1 MKSFRQRVARGFTL
15 VELLVVIAII
25 GVMLSLA
32 ANVLQNPGKDKNVV
46 SGVQILQG
54 MIQEARATAIG
65 NDTYARVVI
74 ACDEEDSSK
83 GSIHLRYVTVQK
95 YKRDA
100 NENCSYDGTDTA
112 RRGEWV
118 STSSGT
124 FLPNGVYF
132 SPTYSSELMW
142 MPGATGTSL
151 QKDSEA
157 RLSGH
162 GMATV
167 YYIEFDEKGRF
178 VTPDTRPG
186 ELTCARRLVVIAG
199 TRSDR
204 NGNVDGIVPSKV
216 DSEGRP
222 TEARGLVLWPSG
234 NTSIMKT
241 TEQVYDP
248 AVYKAEVTE
257 NAKKRKKQREKNEK
271 AADAKR
277 KDKGGKKNKSDKNS
291 KTDKKNKK

>member
-1 MKSFRQRVARGFTL
+1 MKSFRHRVARGFTL

-32 ANVLQNPGKDKNVV
+32 ANVLQNPGKDKNVT

-74 ACDEEDSSK
+74 ACDEDNSSK
-83 GSIHLRYVTVQK
+83 DSVHLRYVTVQK
-95 YKRDA
+95 YQRDP
-100 NENCSYDGTDTA
+100 NENLTYDGTDTV

-124 FLPNGVYF
+124 FFPNGVYF

-142 MPGATGTSL
+142 MPGATGTEL
-151 QKDSEA
+151 QKDSA

-162 GMATV
+162 GQATV

-186 ELTCARRLVVIAG
+186 ENSCARRLVVIAG
-199 TRSDR
+199 TRSNR
-204 NGNVDGIVPSKV
+204 NGNVDGIVPSRV
-216 DSEGRP
+216 DAEGRP
-222 TEARGLVLWPSG
+222 AEARGLVLWPSG
-234 NTSIMKT
+234 NTSVMKT
-241 TEQVYDP
+241 TEQIYDP
-248 AVYKAEVTE
+248 SVYKSAVAEK
-257 NAKKRKKQREKNEK
+257 AKTRKKQRDKNEK
-271 AADAKR
+271 AAEAKR
-277 KDKGGKKNKSDKNS
+277 GKTKNNGGNKKSEKK
-291 KTDKKNKK
+291 DKKNKK